1 MLYNITHALAV
12 NVEIES
18 VLGHSSLTQGNLLW
32 PCSLIETS
40 DTELRS
46 RKVSYLKSRVRH
58 WSGEKQRRHDATRAL
73 LSCYV
78 TNQLTNTN
86 LVMLCQRHCYGPCIQ
101 LNIYTNIYIR
111 IRQRAS
117 GPSARR
123 RRETRRFAPP
133 TRENK
138 SRYSS
143 LLHLLISL
151 NNINLLNIKY
161 TFNTNTHMLSFSH
174 M

>member
-46 RKVSYLKSRVRH
+46 RKVSYLKSRVSH

-86 LVMLCQRHCYGPCIQ
+86 LVMLRQRHCYGPCIQ
-101 LNIYTNIYIR
+101 LNIYIQIYIFAS
-111 IRQRAS
+111 AS
-117 GPSARR
+117 GPAGLRRDVGERLGAFRLRLAR
-123 RRETRRFAPP
+123 
-133 TRENK
+133 
-138 SRYSS
+138 
-143 LLHLLISL
+143 
-151 NNINLLNIKY
+151 INVVIQVCFTY
-161 TFNTNTHMLSFSH
+161 
-174 M
+174 